1 MIPVI
6 FRIDNSGV
14 FALLP
19 TIPADV
25 AGRYVTSYQ
34 HIGQHCGADYSQC
47 VRYSQP
53 ATPAQFAPLL
63 AELQT
68 IGYSLR
74 VARRQSPAMRR
85 ECRRQ
90 CEN

>member
-6 FRIDNSGV
+6 FRVDCHGV
-14 FALLP
+14 FALFP
-19 TIPADV
+19 TIPADIC
-25 AGRYVTSYQ
+25 GRFVICYQ
-34 HIGQHCGADYSQC
+34 HVGQHCGADYSQC
-47 VRYSQP
+47 VAHSKP
-53 ATPAQFAPLL
+53 ATPAQYADLL

-68 IGYSLR
+68 IGYCLR

-90 CEN
+90 CGL